1 MIYIY
6 YRKSDDLMI
15 MVDTEP
21 EEDWK
26 KNARQETC
34 EFQIKG
40 DIIFDKAMCT
50 LTRDQ
55 DLVSYALR
63 IDIERDINNC

>member
-1 MIYIY
+1 
-6 YRKSDDLMI
+6 MI

-26 KNARQETC
+26 KNHKGNAC
-34 EFQIKG
+34 ELQIHG

-55 DLVSYALR
+55 DLVKYALR
-63 IDIERDINNC
+63 IDIERDINN